1 MHTSPIPRKAGRS
14 ARQLAL
20 AASVVAVFGALAVPA
35 VGHAATNFGSRLNHE
50 PANSGECNALATPC
64 TLVSFIHPSNPNG
77 DPYSGGAPVDG
88 VITKFRIRAFG
99 QGNTPATVTFR
110 VADIRLTSPPNND
123 SALATAAGTGPTVTV
138 QPGNGVD
145 TPIQEFPGSLPV
157 KTGQHLAIDGTNV
170 WATVNNSGDKFTYL
184 FAPPLVEGQGARGSN
199 SATGELLV
207 AATIEPDSDKDG
219 RGDETQDQCPT
230 DPSTGGV
237 CPTPDTAKPTLNGVA
252 FAPGSFRAAG
262 SGGPVAARAPI
273 GARVFYNLSETATV
287 TWRIEKGTVGRRVG
301 GRCVRRTRANRR
313 NRRCLRFVRLA
324 GSFKTTGG
332 LGRNGFRFTGRRNGR
347 KLAVGSYKLVGV
359 AKDPAGN
366 VSTTRKRNFRIVK

>member
-1 MHTSPIPRKAGRS
+1 MHTSPTPDRSLPRLRPGRLGRRRCRRAPCPPAGTPPRTSVAGSTTSPRIP
-14 ARQLAL
+14 
-20 AASVVAVFGALAVPA
+20 
-35 VGHAATNFGSRLNHE
+35 
-50 PANSGECNALATPC
+50 GECNALATPC
-64 TLVSFIHPSNPNG
+64 TLVSFIHPSDPNG

-99 QGNTPATVTFR
+99 ENNTPATVTFR
-110 VADIRLTSPPNND
+110 LADVRLASPPNND

-145 TPIQEFPGSLPV
+145 TPIREFPGSLPV

-170 WATVNNSGDKFTYL
+170 WATVNNSGDKFSYL

-237 CPTPDTAKPTLNGVA
+237 CPTPDTGKPILNGVA

-332 LGRNGFRFTGRRNGR
+332 LGGRT
-347 KLAVGSYKLVGV
+347 
-359 AKDPAGN
+359 AKDTAP
-366 VSTTRKRNFRIVK
+366 S